1 MARRD
6 PKPPKAREVSV
17 RFEPRPV
24 APAWVVQADERVVP
38 STRRAA
44 PPVQHHSRAGRERL
58 TPRVGGA
65 HAC

>member
-6 PKPPKAREVSV
+6 PTPTKALAV
-17 RFEPRPV
+17 RVMWEPSHV
-24 APAWVVQADERVVP
+24 APACVVQADARVVP

-44 PPVQHHSRAGRERL
+44 PTVQPHRRAGRERL

-65 HAC
+65 HA